1 MTNLRQPEVET
12 TSKLNKKSAS
22 ESSCGIGGK
31 GGKGGKGNLSRSV
44 TASVSLSAGGGVG
57 IKAFNANT
65 NFTVQSSLTTFLS
78 SASSKMNSRQMY
90 VARPQSTFYIFKWR
104 QYTAGFKT
112 SSGSGTAISPTGIQF
127 RVVAA

>member
-22 ESSCGIGGK
+22 ESSCGI

>member
-1 MTNLRQPEVET
+1 MSNLRQPEVET
-12 TSKLNKKSAS
+12 TSKLTKKSAR
-22 ESSCGIGGK
+22 EPSCGI

-44 TASVSLSAGGGVG
+44 TASASLPAGGGMG

-65 NFTVQSSLTTFLS
+65 NFTVQSSLTTNFS
-78 SASSKMNSRQMY
+78 STSPKMNSRQMY

-104 QYTAGFKT
+104 QYTAGFET
-112 SSGSGTAISPTGIQF
+112 SSGSETVFSPTGIQF